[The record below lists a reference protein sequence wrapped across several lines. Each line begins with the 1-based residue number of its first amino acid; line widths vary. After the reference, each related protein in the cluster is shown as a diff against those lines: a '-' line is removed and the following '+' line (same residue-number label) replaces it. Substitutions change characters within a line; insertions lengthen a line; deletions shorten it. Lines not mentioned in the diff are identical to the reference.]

1 MRPVAQTQAVLA
13 EERVEYKSIKD
24 GGAIPSRPSHN
35 VNIFLVSLPD
45 VYCPWKDDSFQS

>member
-24 GGAIPSRPSHN
+24 GGAIPALSQRKYFPG
-35 VNIFLVSLPD
+35 VPA
-45 VYCPWKDDSFQS
+45 